1 METKCGH
8 AGFTL
13 VELAISLVI
22 IGLIVGGV
30 LAGQGLIKAA
40 TVRSVV
46 SDIERYNAAATT
58 FRSKFGGLPGDLA
71 KNKAVEFN
79 FSSAVD
85 LPLIWGLLIATA
97 IFLYVL
103 LDGFDLGIGIL
114 FPFAPSDKCR
124 DRMMNSIAPFWD
136 GNETWLVLG
145 GGGLFAAFPL
155 AYAILMPAFYIPI
168 IVMLLGL
175 ILRGVAFEFRFKAG
189 ERDRRLWDMAFH
201 FGSTGAAFCQG
212 MILGGFV
219 QGVVVDGRN
228 FAGGPFDWATGF
240 SVMTGIAVVF
250 GYALLGSTWLIMK
263 TEDVTLEWARKVAAY
278 VLGLVGI
285 FMTLVSLAVPFI
297 NARIKEFWF
306 TTPNIYYLAIIPL
319 LTAVLFVFVWRDLHK
334 GTREYRPFLASIG
347 IFLMGYLGL
356 GLSLFPWLIPY
367 HYTIWDAAASGPGL
381 SLMLVGVIP
390 ALPLILGYTGYCY
403 YIFRGKSSHEH
414 MY

>member
-1 METKCGH
+1 M
-8 AGFTL
+8 F
-13 VELAISLVI
+13 
-22 IGLIVGGV
+22 
-30 LAGQGLIKAA
+30 
-40 TVRSVV
+40 
-46 SDIERYNAAATT
+46 D
-58 FRSKFGGLPGDLA
+58 
-71 KNKAVEFN
+71 
-79 FSSAVD
+79 FSHTVD

-168 IVMLLGL
+168 ITMLLGL
-175 ILRGVAFEFRFKAG
+175 IMRGVAFEFRFKADG
-189 ERDRRLWDMAFH
+189 RDRRLWDLAFH

-219 QGVVVDGRN
+219 QGVGVDGRN

-250 GYALLGSTWLIMK
+250 GYALLGATWLVMK
-263 TEDVTLEWARKVAAY
+263 TEDVTQEWARKVASY
-278 VLGLVGI
+278 VLGIVGI

-297 NARIKEFWF
+297 NTRIKDFWF
-306 TTPNIYYLAIIPL
+306 STPNIYYLALIPGV
-319 LTAVLFVFVWRDLHK
+319 TAALFMLVWRDLHR
-334 GTREYRPFLASIG
+334 GAREHRPFLACIG

-381 SLMLVGVIP
+381 SLMLVGVVP

-403 YIFRGKSSHEH
+403 YIFRGKSGHEH
-414 MY
+414 LY